1 MTDQANSKDVF
12 FKQLGILADD
22 MIKAHGRDFTMGALV
37 IAARFIAEGKS
48 LGDQSLSDPPQ

>member
-1 MTDQANSKDVF
+1 MTDEATSKDVF

-48 LGDQSLSDPPQ
+48 LGDQVLVEPSK